1 MKKILIEK
9 YANNNNFSNEKL
21 IKRSYKPL
29 NIIKCIKYDKK
40 VKSYYIIINFFSI
53 FIFIFIYYL
62 YYLSLEKCLNGH
74 IRCSKSTKWIEKKLN
89 EGLLCS
95 VLSLILIELMI
106 LNIISK
112 LHLIHMILLLASFLI
127 YSHNLLNII

>member
-40 VKSYYIIINFFSI
+40 VKSYYIILII
-53 FIFIFIYYL
+53 RKM
-62 YYLSLEKCLNGH
+62 LEWSYK
-74 IRCSKSTKWIEKKLN
+74 
-89 EGLLCS
+89 
-95 VLSLILIELMI
+95 M
-106 LNIISK
+106 
-112 LHLIHMILLLASFLI
+112 
-127 YSHNLLNII
+127 